1 MGDMGDYWR
10 DVKPFLKE
18 QSKKK
23 RASNQENSTA
33 ILRALSLKFEQK
45 NNGVHLIVK
54 HNEKTVDFWPSTG
67 RFICRSGKKG
77 DYGIFNLLKHLG
89 IPRHLIKLAQEE
101 N

>member
-10 DVKPFLKE
+10 DVKPLLKE
-18 QSKKK
+18 QSQKK

-33 ILRALSLKFEQK
+33 ILRALSVKFEQK

-54 HNEKTVDFWPSTG
+54 HNEKVVDFWPSTG
-67 RFICRSGKKG
+67 RFICRSGKK
-77 DYGIFNLLKHLG
+77 DAYGVFNLLNHLG
-89 IPRHLIKLAQEE
+89 IPRRLIKLAQEE